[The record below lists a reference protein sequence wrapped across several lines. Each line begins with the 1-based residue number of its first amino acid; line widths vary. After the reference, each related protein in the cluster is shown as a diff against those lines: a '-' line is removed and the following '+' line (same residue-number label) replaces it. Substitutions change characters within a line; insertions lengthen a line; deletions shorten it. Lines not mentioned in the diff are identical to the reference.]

1 MTQEALS
8 NSLAHSRCSSD
19 GLSSCVSDS
28 PLSLSRQPASSSE
41 MPPSFSFFQFSKVTT
56 VLEGKGSD
64 HILGTCEQCLKC
76 YSPPEFHEHRK
87 SAPPLQSPRV
97 PGTRRGAPRVSGT
110 PGKRIYL
117 ALPILSCATSLLPGR
132 SHSWSGG
139 SQRGWGERARLQP
152 CRDIYV
158 PCVSSPLCVL
168 AKPRTLSK
176 AWFP

>member
-1 MTQEALS
+1 MSKLFGQSNTYLPYSSIQSFLS
-8 NSLAHSRCSSD
+8 ILGRW
-19 GLSSCVSDS
+19 V
-28 PLSLSRQPASSSE
+28 P
-41 MPPSFSFFQFSKVTT
+41 K
-56 VLEGKGSD
+56 
-64 HILGTCEQCLKC
+64 LGTCEQCLKC

>member
-1 MTQEALS
+1 MLIRWT
-8 NSLAHSRCSSD
+8 
-19 GLSSCVSDS
+19 LSSCVSDS
-28 PLSLSRQPASSSE
+28 PLSLSRQPAPSSE

-56 VLEGKGSD
+56 ELGGKAGD

-76 YSPPEFHEHRK
+76 YSLPEFHGHRK

-152 CRDIYV
+152 CWDIYV
-158 PCVSSPLCVL
+158 PCVSSRCVL